1 METLATSRDEGRIN
15 ITADRE
21 GMKAFSDMI
30 AAQAQ
35 IAKDSPNLK
44 GPSWQLR
51 ELEKQQETMQYQIQ
65 FGGQE

>member
-1 METLATSRDEGRIN
+1 METLATSKSEGRIV

-21 GMKAFSDMI
+21 GMKAWSDLL

-65 FGGQE
+65 FGGKE